1 MSVLGMREAARTDR
15 RGGSRTAPTI
25 HSPIRHTARRK
36 PVGHRLANKFRLTA
50 STVWSM
56 HTIDSE
62 VFMFLTVDANDKRP
76 LYQQI
81 VDGVKELI
89 ARGDLREGTTLPSV
103 RQVASDLGVNLN
115 TIAVAYRRL
124 QEEGFLSVR
133 HGAGAVVSSRRARA
147 VEEDELRQP
156 LRTALT
162 QLILAGKSREEIIAA
177 VRQELEFIRQK
188 GDSQ

>member
-1 MSVLGMREAARTDR
+1 
-15 RGGSRTAPTI
+15 
-25 HSPIRHTARRK
+25 
-36 PVGHRLANKFRLTA
+36 
-50 STVWSM
+50 
-56 HTIDSE
+56 
-62 VFMFLTVDANDKRP
+62 MFLTVDTADKRP

-81 VDGVKELI
+81 IDGVKELI
-89 ARGDLREGTTLPSV
+89 ARGDLREGATLPSV
-103 RQVASDLGVNLN
+103 RQVAGDLGVNLN